1 MYISAHISYNGN
13 SVNIDFPVSDEML
26 NVILENSE
34 MPTDTTLPFLVE
46 DIHYP
51 IELSALSARNVNLD
65 ELNFLARRLDS
76 FTEEEIEQFFAA
88 TEHENAQSLK
98 NMINLTYNLDKFTL
112 IKNVG
117 DMTKVGRDYT
127 LNTEGCVPADSRYDA
142 KYAEIGRKLLAS
154 GRGIFTERG
163 LLFVED
169 KPIEEVYDGKTF
181 PGFAYQSFIVNVDV
195 EYKGRYESLFLPESQ
210 LAIDKAV
217 RRLGAESIDDCDL
230 SSEYGNPN
238 FSRFSVR
245 FEEILD
251 NEGID
256 ALNELAYELN
266 TYDIDTEKLDA
277 AMEMTDVKSSKN
289 IITLINHLDEFEW
302 LNDISYGDYEGV
314 GRFFVESDY
323 YDEYEISDE
332 LCDYFDFAEFGAH
345 MADEK
350 SGQFV
355 NGGFIFCDVED
366 GLDSI
371 MDKLE
376 DESSSMTMGGM

>member
-13 SVNIDFPVSDEML
+13 SADIDFPVSDEML

-51 IELSALSARNVNLD
+51 IELSALNARNVNLD

-154 GRGIFTERG
+154 GRGVFTERG

-266 TYDIDTEKLDA
+266 TYDIYTEKLDA

>member
-13 SVNIDFPVSDEML
+13 SADIDFPVSDEML

-51 IELSALSARNVNLD
+51 IELSALNARNVNLD

-154 GRGIFTERG
+154 GRGVFTERG

-345 MADEK
+345 MAEEK
-350 SGQFV
+350 GGQFV
-355 NGGFIFCDVED
+355 SGGFVFYDGED
-366 GLDSI
+366 GFDSF

>member
-98 NMINLTYNLDKFTL
+98 DMINLTYNLDKFTL

-154 GRGIFTERG
+154 GRGVFTERG

>member
-34 MPTDTTLPFLVE
+34 MPTDTTQLFFVE
-46 DIHYP
+46 DVHYP
-51 IELSALSARNVNLD
+51 LELSALNAQTVNLD

-98 NMINLTYNLDKFTL
+98 DMINLTYNLDKFTL

-154 GRGIFTERG
+154 GRGVFTERG

-345 MADEK
+345 MADENY
-350 SGQFV
+350 GQVRGREQFDD
-355 NGGFIFCDVED
+355 NGRNVA
-366 GLDSI
+366 
-371 MDKLE
+371 
-376 DESSSMTMGGM
+376 

>member
-34 MPTDTTLPFLVE
+34 MPTDTTLPFFVE

-51 IELSALSARNVNLD
+51 LELSALNAQTVNLD

-127 LNTEGCVPADSRYDA
+127 LNTEGCVPADSRYDV

-154 GRGIFTERG
+154 GRGVFTERG

>member
-13 SVNIDFPVSDEML
+13 SADIDFPVSDEML

-51 IELSALSARNVNLD
+51 IELSALNARNVNLD

-98 NMINLTYNLDKFTL
+98 DMINLTYNLDKFTL

-154 GRGIFTERG
+154 GRGVFTERG

-376 DESSSMTMGGM
+376 DVSSSMTMGGM

>member
-1 MYISAHISYNGN
+1 MYISAHISYHGN
-13 SVNIDFPVSDEML
+13 SADIDFPVSDEML

-51 IELSALSARNVNLD
+51 IELSALNARNVNLD

-154 GRGIFTERG
+154 GRGVFTERG

>member
-13 SVNIDFPVSDEML
+13 SADIDFPVSDEML

-34 MPTDTTLPFLVE
+34 MPTDTTQLFFVE
-46 DIHYP
+46 DVHYP
-51 IELSALSARNVNLD
+51 LELSALSARNVNLD

-98 NMINLTYNLDKFTL
+98 DMINLTYNLDKFTL

-154 GRGIFTERG
+154 GRGVFTERG

>member
-1 MYISAHISYNGN
+1 MYISANISYKGN
-13 SVNIDFPVSDEML
+13 SADIDFPVSDEML
-26 NVILENSE
+26 NDILIESK
-34 MPTDTTLPFLVE
+34 MPTDTTQLFFVE
-46 DIHYP
+46 DVHYP
-51 IELSALSARNVNLD
+51 LELSALNARTINLD

-76 FTEEEIEQFFAA
+76 FTDDEIEQFYAA
-88 TEHENAQSLK
+88 VEQRNAKNLK
-98 NMINLTYNLDKFTL
+98 DMINLTYNLDKFTL

-154 GRGIFTERG
+154 GRGVFTERG

-332 LCDYFDFAEFGAH
+332 LCDFFDYAGFGAH
-345 MADEK
+345 MAEEK
-350 SGQFV
+350 GGQFV
-355 NGGFIFCDVED
+355 SGGFVFYDGED
-366 GLDSI
+366 GLDSF

-376 DESSSMTMGGM
+376 DENSSMTMGGM

>member
-13 SVNIDFPVSDEML
+13 SADIDFPVSDEML

-51 IELSALSARNVNLD
+51 IELSALNARNVNLD

-154 GRGIFTERG
+154 GRGVFTERG

-302 LNDISYGDYEGV
+302 LNDISYGDYEGI
-314 GRFFVESDY
+314 GRFFVDSDY
-323 YDEYEISDE
+323 YDDYEISDE

-355 NGGFIFCDVED
+355 NGGFIFCDGED
-366 GLDSI
+366 GFDSF
-371 MDKLE
+371 MDKFE
-376 DESSSMTMGGM
+376 DESGSMSMGGM